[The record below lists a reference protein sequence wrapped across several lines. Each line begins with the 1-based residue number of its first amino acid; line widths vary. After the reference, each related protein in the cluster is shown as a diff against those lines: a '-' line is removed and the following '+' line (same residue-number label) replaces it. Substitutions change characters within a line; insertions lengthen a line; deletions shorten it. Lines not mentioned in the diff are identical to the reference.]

1 MSPLIFLHSSVRKY
15 ISFLFFTSCSV
26 RVGSEIRK
34 MKLTMFSMV
43 HIGVGRKR
51 TLLFNNLYIVIL
63 YLELTLTLFETMRP
77 LILA

>member
-1 MSPLIFLHSSVRKY
+1 
-15 ISFLFFTSCSV
+15 
-26 RVGSEIRK
+26 
-34 MKLTMFSMV
+34 MV